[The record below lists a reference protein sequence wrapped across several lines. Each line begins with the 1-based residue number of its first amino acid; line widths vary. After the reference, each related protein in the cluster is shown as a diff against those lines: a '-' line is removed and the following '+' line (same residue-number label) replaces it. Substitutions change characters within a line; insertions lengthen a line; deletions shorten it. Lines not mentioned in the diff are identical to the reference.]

1 MARVFPDRQ
10 IVPIKLDDSVLH
22 VVFTIDEM
30 TQIPG
35 LRHIGW
41 GDLRQLPPPQWR
53 GIYDDDGRLMVG
65 MNYNQDVG
73 DSWEEADT
81 PEYPEPMTAQGYK
94 FAINY
99 IVYRDD
105 ALTTRSG
112 VPSRGLARAT
122 SMECALTVN
131 SAIASVTAAAPTKI
145 AGSSGA

>member
-1 MARVFPDRQ
+1 
-10 IVPIKLDDSVLH
+10 VLH

-35 LRHIGW
+35 LRHLGW
-41 GDLRQLPPPQWR
+41 GNLRNLPPPQWR
-53 GIYDDDGRLMVG
+53 GIYDDNGRLMVG

-99 IVYRDD
+99 IVY
-105 ALTTRSG
+105 AMTH
-112 VPSRGLARAT
+112 
-122 SMECALTVN
+122 
-131 SAIASVTAAAPTKI
+131 
-145 AGSSGA
+145 